1 MKKKIIS
8 GLLTLCLLFCSF
20 SFMLP
25 FGAFASDTAPAASVG
40 EIIGESDIPL
50 RLYYDESASHGI
62 SSGYD
67 DVTESFGS
75 DSGQIDKHV
84 NDDWE
89 RWSIPLGNGYFGA
102 NIFGRTDS
110 ERIQITEKTLGN
122 PYYVAS
128 GVSLGGLNSFS
139 ETYIDFNHAEA
150 SATGYSRELDLK
162 TAVST
167 VSYTYGG
174 VTYTREYFTSY
185 PDHAMVIRLDA
196 SAEGELGFTLRPT
209 VPYEQEYM
217 NTAGDGGGKTG
228 EVTSS
233 VEGGVGKIVLSGTL
247 EYFDIDFVGLYSV
260 YTNGG
265 TVTATSCTNENG
277 DTDGTITVSGA
288 TSAYIV
294 ITLGTDYVLSS
305 ETFTS
310 SRLDKPTFSTGIEDA
325 MVTVEG
331 YADAIE
337 ALIAGKSFEDA
348 YSTLKARHVDDYS
361 SLFGRVTLDLGCDDA
376 DFALTTDELLAN
388 YKNGSGST
396 YLEALYFQYGRY
408 LLIASSRSGALPASL
423 QGAWNRYNK
432 SPWSSGFWHNINVQM
447 NYWPAFSTNLA
458 ETFEAYVEYNAAYM
472 AKAQSGATNAVNQH
486 NPSVSGSDGGNGW
499 SIDTGAYINDVH
511 GSASIGNLGFTTQL
525 FWEYYAYSG
534 DQTLL
539 REKVYPILVDA
550 ARFITKMVREDVD
563 GNYLAIYTDSPE
575 QYVNGVWYYTQGTT
589 YAQSFAY
596 ENNYNLFV
604 AAKELGIDFAD
615 TTHEDYAILQTVLEQ
630 IDKYDPIVVG
640 LSGQVKEFREEQYYG
655 DLGEWNHRHISQ
667 LVGLY
672 PANLING
679 TTPAWMDAAEY
690 TLTQRGDEATGWGVA
705 HRLNLWARVQNGE
718 RAYDL
723 LNQLLSVNTA
733 TNLWDLHPPFQID
746 GNLGGTAGISEM
758 LLQSHAGYIEPLAAI
773 PAAWASGSYTGLV
786 ARGGFTVSA
795 KWADG
800 VATCFNI
807 TSASGDSVSVKYDGI
822 ENAAVVDSLGNA
834 VEYTVEDGIITFDTA
849 ENATYIISG
858 FENVEKPTEVTGL
871 SNTTEV
877 LGNTVL
883 TWEASADAAAYN
895 VYVAKDSEP
904 TYTLLA
910 TTRSTTYTY
919 ARPSVENA
927 RLTFAVTA
935 VSAAGVESDRA
946 LTYRN
951 PDKLDAVINKLSAN
965 IVDGEL
971 QVAVDANDYSSQYN
985 LYSRANS
992 TAEWTLVSES
1002 AYPVI
1007 IYAEYDRMMQY
1018 GVSVESYFG
1027 GESDVIQ
1034 ITSYN
1039 TAFDELQYSA
1049 DNILAGQRFIHT
1061 AIGSQHKHGDFTN
1074 YGYIGKLT
1082 DGDFV
1087 YNTGRYSTLAKSTD
1101 VFQAY
1106 VNLPATFML
1115 GELQI
1120 FDFNGSDT
1128 AAQYM
1133 GAHMTVEVAVDGVWS
1148 TVKEY
1153 NSNAEILAL
1162 RKTGTD
1168 GKYIAVDLSLTE
1180 AQQIRIT
1187 IDSPINDGTTQN
1199 SISINEIQC
1208 TGIALNN
1215 SDPYSSNILLNKT
1228 PVLTDASYTW
1238 MVAPGTNG
1246 TEQSCV
1252 EGITDGTYM
1261 NTAGEK
1267 HWRTWYGKAD
1277 MTFDAT
1283 FDLDGVAMLGELR
1296 IYPYGGAWQSA
1307 GPTIQIYAF
1316 ADGVWTLVRD
1326 LTYDSTTVSEYLRSE
1341 ILNKGDTARET
1352 WLAFDLSGVKAER
1365 LRVCLPAKSTTGEC
1379 YGMYEMTLD
1388 GFIGP
1393 AETEYNENM
1402 LLGKLPIA
1410 TETNSN
1416 ISSNATY
1423 GTYGYDRLTDGGYTK
1438 THDNRFSIDAA
1449 TNNYVTV
1456 TYALNG
1462 EVNLDTL
1469 TVWDFYDGSTE
1480 PRSNETT
1487 IELYSNGE
1495 WVKYMDAEPL
1505 YTSSTPVITSGNGK
1519 KVTFDLTGYTA
1530 GQLRITFKNTNNT
1543 NGITIQ
1549 EIQLSGYEPIGNS
1562 VWCDDVFTGLQFV
1575 AGSEAGALWDPYTYD
1590 KITDDV
1596 NNTTENRFVSLNGAK
1611 AHGVLDFGG
1620 KIATLYTLTVDYD
1633 PWTQARCGSN
1643 LEILVY
1649 NDGEWTTVM
1658 NHVHTTAVISETFNL
1673 GGVKAE
1679 KVAFKIDGVFN
1690 VDGVTNGTFAVYEM
1704 SCTGFLADMPET
1716 AGPVEDPSTNI
1727 LLGTTNDCLS
1737 ISGAT
1742 IHSGTAVKDLSNA
1755 FDGSLDTRYAVWDAS
1770 PYSYTLD
1777 IDLNGEYSLYTLSIA
1792 PFANENEAS
1801 RSDKTHVEV
1810 YIDGV
1815 WVRVTEDFAI
1825 APTNKVATSVNL
1837 GGVVASKLRI
1847 SFANTTWSASA
1858 TIFEISCTT
1867 GTTTSVDRTAL
1878 LEAYKALDELDAGDE
1893 MGMEQIKE
1901 MKLEELKAHLMNT
1914 EATQAEIDSY
1924 VTEVNAEKESVA
1936 SGEAPVTNT
1945 YGDFTSYNLSLQGDI
1960 SFNFYGDL
1968 ADDIATTF
1976 PNGFVYVEYSD
1987 GTAEKHSLSDLGI
2000 ADNGMH
2006 MISLTLAAAEMTDTV
2021 KLRLILDGSN
2031 CGEVIEESVKSYSE
2045 SLLANAD
2052 YADSHALVTAM
2063 LNYGAYA
2070 QLYFGYNTDNL
2081 ANSGVDSTLDSV
2093 TESASIGISGSATGL
2108 SLASWTLAL
2117 EHEVEAKIYFTLQSN
2132 VNINGYTV
2140 TVTTP
2145 GGESY
2150 EASVESFGSRYRVVV
2165 KNIGAGY
2172 LDNSYVIRFTNN
2184 VDGTYVDLTISAMC
2198 YVSQVLANDSAP
2210 ETLKNLVVAL
2220 RIYSDVADTYLGES

>member
-1 MKKKIIS
+1 MKRRS
-8 GLLTLCLLFCSF
+8 TALLLTVAILISLFAWMIPVS
-20 SFMLP
+20 
-25 FGAFASDTAPAASVG
+25 AADTASNASVG

-62 SSGYD
+62 SSGYE
-67 DVTESFGS
+67 DVTESLGS
-75 DSGQIDKHV
+75 HPSDVEKHL

-102 NIFGRTDS
+102 NVFGRTDS

-128 GVSLGGLNSFS
+128 GVSLGGLNNFS
-139 ETYIDFNHAEA
+139 ETYIDLGHTES
-150 SATGYSRELDLK
+150 SATDYSRELDLK
-162 TAVST
+162 SAIST

-174 VTYTREYFTSY
+174 VNYTREYFTSY

-196 SAEGELGFTLRPT
+196 SVAGKLGFTLRPT

-233 VEGGVGKIVLSGTL
+233 VENGVGKIVLSGTL

-265 TVTATSCTNENG
+265 TVTATSCTNADG

-294 ITLGTDYVLSS
+294 ITLGTDYELSTD
-305 ETFTS
+305 TFVS
-310 SRLDKPTFSTGIEDA
+310 DRFNKPTFSTDIDDA
-325 MVTVEG
+325 MAKVQG
-331 YADAIE
+331 YADAID
-337 ALIAGKSFEDA
+337 AQIAGLSFEEA
-348 YSTLKARHVDDYS
+348 YSKLKSRHFNDYNE
-361 SLFGRVTLDLGCDDA
+361 LFGRVTLDLNCNES
-376 DFALTTDELLAN
+376 DFALTTDELLEN

-408 LLIASSRSGALPASL
+408 LLIASSRSGALPANL

-432 SPWSSGFWHNINVQM
+432 SPWSSGYWHNINVQM

-458 ETFEAYVEYNAAYM
+458 QTFEAYVEYNNAYM
-472 AKAQSGATNAVNQH
+472 AKAQQGANDKVNSY
-486 NPSVSGSDGGNGW
+486 NPSVSGQDGGNGW
-499 SIDTGAYINDVH
+499 SIETGAYINDVH
-511 GSASIGNLGFTTQL
+511 GSTSIGNLGFTTQL

-534 DQTLL
+534 DEDVL
-539 REKVYPILVDA
+539 REKVYPILVEA
-550 ARFITKMVREDVD
+550 ARFITKMVREDAD

-575 QYVNGVWYYTQGTT
+575 QYVNGVWYYTQGTA

-596 ENNYNLFV
+596 ENNYNLLV
-604 AAKELGIDFAD
+604 AAKALGINFDD
-615 TTHEDYAILQTVLEQ
+615 TAHEDHAILQTVLEQ

-640 LSGQVKEFREEQYYG
+640 LSGQVKEFREEEYYG
-655 DLGEWNHRHISQ
+655 DLGEPNHRHISQ

-672 PANLING
+672 PASLING

-718 RAYDL
+718 RAHDL

-773 PAAWASGSYTGLV
+773 PSSWASGSYTGLV

-800 VATCFNI
+800 CATCFNI
-807 TSASGDSVSVKYDGI
+807 TSANGGSVSVKYDGI
-822 ENAAVVDSLGNA
+822 GSASVVDSLGNK
-834 VEYTVEDGIITFDTA
+834 VDYSVKDGVITFDTKKG
-849 ENATYIISG
+849 ETYIISG
-858 FENVEKPTEVTGL
+858 FEKIEKPDTVTGL
-871 SNTTEV
+871 ANTGAL

-883 TWEASADAAAYN
+883 TWDASADAAAYN
-895 VYVAKDSEP
+895 VYVAKDSDP
-904 TYTLLA
+904 SYTLLG

-919 ARPSVENA
+919 VRPTLENS

-935 VSAAGVESDRA
+935 VSAAGTESARA

-951 PDKLDAVINKLSAN
+951 PDELDAVVNELSAN

-971 QVAVDANDYSSQYN
+971 QVAVDANEFTSRYK
-985 LYSRANS
+985 LYSRANDN
-992 TAEWTLVSES
+992 AEWTVVTDS

-1007 IYAEYDRMMQY
+1007 IYSDYDRSMQY
-1018 GVSVESYFG
+1018 GISVESYFG
-1027 GESDVIQ
+1027 TESDVVK
-1034 ITSYN
+1034 ITAFN
-1039 TAFDELQYSA
+1039 TAFNEIEYSA
-1049 DNILAGQRFIHT
+1049 ANILKGQKFIHT
-1061 AIGSQHKHGDFTN
+1061 AVGEASKHGDHTN

-1087 YNTGRYSTLAKSTD
+1087 INTGRYSTVAKSTD
-1101 VFQAY
+1101 IFQAY
-1106 VNLPATFML
+1106 VNLPATFVL

-1120 FDFNGSDT
+1120 FDFQGSDT
-1128 AAQYM
+1128 AAQYI
-1133 GAHMTVEVAVDGVWS
+1133 GSHMKVEVSVDGVW
-1148 TVKEY
+1148 TTAKEY

-1168 GKYIAVDLSLTE
+1168 GNYIAVDLSLTE
-1180 AQQIRIT
+1180 AQRIRIT
-1187 IDSPINDGTTQN
+1187 IDKPILDTEQR

-1208 TGIALNN
+1208 TGIAVNN
-1215 SDPYSSNILLNKT
+1215 TDPYFSNVLLNKT
-1228 PVLTDASYTW
+1228 PVLSDSSYTY
-1238 MVAPGTNG
+1238 MVKPGDNG
-1246 TEQSCV
+1246 AEQSCL
-1252 EGITDGTYM
+1252 EGITDGTYQYSQ
-1261 NTAGEK
+1261 NEK
-1267 HWRTWYGKAD
+1267 HWRTWYGKEN
-1277 MTFDAT
+1277 MVFDAT
-1283 FDLDGVAMLGELR
+1283 FELDGSVMLGELN
-1296 IYPYGGAWQSA
+1296 IYPYGAAWQSA
-1307 GPTIQIYAF
+1307 GPRIQIYAF

-1326 LTYDSTTVSEYLRSE
+1326 ITYDSTTVAEYRRTG
-1341 ILNKGDTARET
+1341 IMNKGETNRET
-1352 WLAFDLSGVKAER
+1352 WLSFDLSGVKAER
-1365 LRVCLPAKSTTGEC
+1365 LRVCLPAKSTSGEC

-1388 GFIGP
+1388 GFVGP
-1393 AETEYNENM
+1393 KEREYNENI
-1402 LLGKLPIA
+1402 LLGMMPSA
-1410 TETNSN
+1410 TDTNSK

-1423 GTYGYDRLTDGGYTK
+1423 GTYGYDRLTDGGYTL

-1456 TYALNG
+1456 TYTLSG
-1462 EVNLDTL
+1462 EVNLETL
-1469 TVWDFYDGSTE
+1469 SVWDFYDGSTS

-1495 WVKYMDAEPL
+1495 WIKYMDAEPL
-1505 YTSSTPVITSGNGK
+1505 WTSSTPSTISGNGK
-1519 KVTFDLTGYTA
+1519 KVSFDLSGYTA
-1530 GQLRITFKNTNNT
+1530 SQLRITFKNTNNT

-1549 EIQLSGYEPIGNS
+1549 EIQLSGYAPVEKS
-1562 VWCDDVFTGLQFV
+1562 VWCDDVFTDLEFV
-1575 AGSEAGALWDPYTYD
+1575 AGSEAGALWSPYTYD

-1596 NNTTENRFVSLNGAK
+1596 NNATDNRFVSLNGAK

-1620 KIATLYTLTVDYD
+1620 KTATLYTLTVDFD
-1633 PWTQARCGSN
+1633 PWNVARCGSN

-1649 NDGEWTTVM
+1649 NDGKWTTVM
-1658 NHVHTTAVISETFNL
+1658 NYVHTAAVNSETFEL

-1679 KVAFKIDGVFN
+1679 KVAFKIEGVYN
-1690 VDGVTNGTFAVYEM
+1690 IDGVTDVTFAIYEM
-1704 SCTGFLADMPET
+1704 SCTGFLTEPSEIVGST
-1716 AGPVEDPSTNI
+1716 EDPSTNI
-1727 LLGTTNDCLS
+1727 LLGTPSDRLSVEGAKLFDNEKYNDL
-1737 ISGAT
+1737 AY
-1742 IHSGTAVKDLSNA
+1742 A
-1755 FDGSLDTRYAVWDAS
+1755 FDGSLETRYAVVDAA
-1770 PYSYTLD
+1770 PYAYTLD
-1777 IDLNGEYSLYTLSIA
+1777 IDLNGEYSLYTLSIY
-1792 PFANENEAS
+1792 PFANSGEAS
-1801 RSDKTHVEV
+1801 RSDKTRVEV
-1810 YIDGV
+1810 YADGV
-1815 WVRVTEDFAI
+1815 WLRVIEDFAI
-1825 APTNKVATSVNL
+1825 APTNKVATSVDL
-1837 GGVVASKLRI
+1837 GGVKASKLRI
-1847 SFANTTWSASA
+1847 SFANTTGTACA
-1858 TIFEISCTT
+1858 TIWEISCTT
-1867 GTTTSVDRTAL
+1867 GTTSSIDRSAL
-1878 LEAYKALDELDAGDE
+1878 LEAYKALDELEASDA

-1901 MKLEELKAHLMNT
+1901 LKLKELEELLMDT
-1914 EATQAEIDSY
+1914 EATQDDIDGY
-1924 VTEVNAEKESVA
+1924 VTIIDTAKESVA
-1936 SGEAPVTNT
+1936 SGEAPVTDA
-1945 YGDFTSYNLSLQGDI
+1945 YGDFTDYNLSLNGDI

-1987 GTAEKHSLSDLGI
+1987 GSDAKYPLSELGLS
-2000 ADNGMH
+2000 DNGMH
-2006 MISLTLAAAEMTDTV
+2006 MLSLNLAAAEMTEVV

-2031 CGEVIEESVKSYSE
+2031 CGDVIEQSVKSYAKA
-2045 SLLANAD
+2045 LLAND
-2052 YADSHALVTAM
+2052 EYANSHALVAAM

-2070 QLYFGYNTDNL
+2070 QLYFGHNTDDL
-2081 ANSGVDSTLDSV
+2081 ANSDIDSTLDSV
-2093 TESASIGISGSATGL
+2093 TESARVGISGGATGL

-2117 EHEVEAKIYFTLQSN
+2117 EHEVEAKIYFTLASD

-2140 TVTTP
+2140 TVTSP
-2145 GGESY
+2145 DAQSY
-2150 EASVESFGSRYRVVV
+2150 EVSTEAVGSRYRIVV

-2172 LDNSYVIRFTNN
+2172 LDNVYTVRFTNN
-2184 VDGTYVDLTISAMC
+2184 VDGTYSELTFSAMC

-2210 ETLKNLVVAL
+2210 DSLKKLVTAL
-2220 RIYSDVADTYLGES
+2220 KLYSDAADVYSGGN